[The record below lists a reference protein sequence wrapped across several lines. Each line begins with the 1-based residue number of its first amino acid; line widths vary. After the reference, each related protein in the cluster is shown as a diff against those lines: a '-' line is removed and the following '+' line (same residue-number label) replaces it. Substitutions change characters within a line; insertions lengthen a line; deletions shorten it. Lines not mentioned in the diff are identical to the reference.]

1 MRLQSVFAYLFLAFS
16 LVSFYGCTTVPG
28 FIADQTWSKNY
39 ALMEGVQAN
48 DPAIVDGD
56 LKTIGQSQYTEA
68 SSDAVQS
75 SHASSES
82 VILLPVSQSLHRIV
96 MHSSNVKAFDIWV
109 SDNQGRWER
118 IKEIKNVQQEIIDV
132 RLNRAVR
139 TAGVKIRIR
148 RTSDDAEL
156 RQKNTQRVRG
166 WRIFTGHVKAPA
178 KISEIELYGF
188 ASKQDVEN
196 VQGAI
201 FQEDVDEK
209 EADEKE
215 LDELLEF

>member
-1 MRLQSVFAYLFLAFS
+1 MQLQSTFAYLFLAFS
-16 LVSFYGCTTVPG
+16 LVSLYGCASG
-28 FIADQTWSKNY
+28 FIADQTWSANY

-56 LKTIGQSQYTEA
+56 LKTVGQSQYVEP
-68 SSDAVQS
+68 SSDVVQS
-75 SHASSES
+75 HHASSES
-82 VILLPVSQSLHRIV
+82 VILLPAPKSIHRVV
-96 MHSSNVKAFDIWV
+96 MHSSNVQAFDIWV

-118 IKEIKNVQQEIIDV
+118 IKELKSIKQKVIDV

-139 TAGVKIRIR
+139 TSGVKVRII

-156 RQKNTQRVRG
+156 RQKNIQRVRG
-166 WRIFTGHVKAPA
+166 WRIYSGHVRAPA

-188 ASKQDVEN
+188 ASKKDMEDTQN
-196 VQGAI
+196 KMS
-201 FQEDVDEK
+201 QEETDEQ
-209 EADEKE
+209 E

>member
-1 MRLQSVFAYLFLAFS
+1 MRLQSAFAYLFLAFS

-56 LKTIGQSQYTEA
+56 LKTIGQSQYAEA
-68 SSDAVQS
+68 SSDLVQS
-75 SHASSES
+75 HHASSES
-82 VILLPVSQSLHRIV
+82 VIFLPDPQSIHRIV
-96 MHSSNVKAFDIWV
+96 MHSSNVEAFDIWV
-109 SDNQGRWER
+109 ADNQGRWGR
-118 IKEIKNVQQEIIDV
+118 IKEIKSVEQEVIDV

-139 TAGVKIRIR
+139 TSGVKIRIR

-156 RQKNTQRVRG
+156 RQKNIQRVRG
-166 WRIFTGHVKAPA
+166 WRVYTGHVKAPA

-188 ASKQDVEN
+188 TSKQDT
-196 VQGAI
+196 
-201 FQEDVDEK
+201 EDVQNAISEE
-209 EADEKE
+209 EADAKE

>member
-1 MRLQSVFAYLFLAFS
+1 MRLQPTFAYLFLAFS

-28 FIADQTWSKNY
+28 FIADQAWSENY

-56 LKTIGQSQYTEA
+56 PKTIGQSQYVEA
-68 SSDAVQS
+68 SPDVVQS
-75 SHASSES
+75 AHASSES
-82 VILLPVSQSLHRIV
+82 VIFLPVPQTIHRVVI
-96 MHSSNVKAFDIWV
+96 HSSNMEAFDIWIA
-109 SDNQGRWER
+109 DNQGRWER
-118 IKEIKNVQQEIIDV
+118 IKEIKSIQQKIIDV

-139 TAGVKIRIR
+139 TTGVKIRIR
-148 RTSDDAEL
+148 KTSDDAEL
-156 RQKNTQRVRG
+156 RQKNIQRVRG
-166 WRIFTGHVKAPA
+166 WRIYSGHVRAPA

-188 ASKQDVEN
+188 ASKQDVEEAQS
-196 VQGAI
+196 VMT
-201 FQEDVDEK
+201 QE

>member
-1 MRLQSVFAYLFLAFS
+1 MKRESALIYLLLVLSV
-16 LVSFYGCTTVPG
+16 VSFYGCTAAPA
-28 FIADQTWSKNY
+28 FIADQTWSENY

-56 LKTIGQSQYTEA
+56 LKTIGQSQYAEA
-68 SSDAVQS
+68 SSDTVQS
-75 SHASSES
+75 HHASSES
-82 VILLPVSQSLHRIV
+82 VIFLPDPQSIHRIV

-109 SDNQGRWER
+109 TDNQGRWGR
-118 IKEIKNVQQEIIDV
+118 IKEIKSVEQEVIDV
-132 RLNRAVR
+132 RLNRAVH
-139 TAGVKIRIR
+139 TSGVKIRIR

-156 RQKNTQRVRG
+156 RQKNIQRVRG
-166 WRIFTGHVKAPA
+166 WRVYSGHVKAPA

-188 ASKQDVEN
+188 ISKQDVED
-196 VQGAI
+196 VQNAI
-201 FQEDVDEK
+201 SEE

>member
-1 MRLQSVFAYLFLAFS
+1 MRLQSTFTYLFLAFS

-28 FIADQTWSKNY
+28 FIAEQTWSENY

-56 LKTIGQSQYTEA
+56 LKTIGQSQYAEA
-68 SSDAVQS
+68 SSDVVQS

-82 VILLPVSQSLHRIV
+82 VILLPASRSIHRIV

-109 SDNQGRWER
+109 SDNQGRWGR
-118 IKEIKNVQQEIIDV
+118 IKEIKSVKQEIIDV

-156 RQKNTQRVRG
+156 RQKNIQRVSG
-166 WRIFTGHVKAPA
+166 WRIYTGHVKAPA

-188 ASKQDVEN
+188 ASKQD
-196 VQGAI
+196 A
-201 FQEDVDEK
+201 EDVQNVISQEEADEE

>member
-1 MRLQSVFAYLFLAFS
+1 MKLQSTLAYLFLAFS
-16 LVSFYGCTTVPG
+16 IISSYGCATVPN
-28 FIADQTWSKNY
+28 FIGEQTWSENY
-39 ALMEGVQAN
+39 ALLEGVQAN

-56 LKTIGQSQYTEA
+56 VKTIGQSQYAEA

-82 VILLPVSQSLHRIV
+82 VILLPAPQSIHRIV
-96 MHSSNVKAFDIWV
+96 MHSSNVEAFDIWV
-109 SDNQGRWER
+109 ADNQGRWGR
-118 IKEIKNVQQEIIDV
+118 IKEIKSVEEAVTDV
-132 RLNRAVR
+132 RLNRAVH

-166 WRIFTGHVKAPA
+166 WRVYTGHVKAPA

-188 ASKQDVEN
+188 VSKQDAEDVEN
-196 VQGAI
+196 AI
-201 FQEDVDEK
+201 SQEA
-209 EADEKE
+209 ADEKE

>member
-1 MRLQSVFAYLFLAFS
+1 MRLQSTFTYLFLAFS

-28 FIADQTWSKNY
+28 FIAGQTWSENY

-56 LKTIGQSQYTEA
+56 LKTIGQSQYAEA
-68 SSDAVQS
+68 SSDVVQS

-82 VILLPVSQSLHRIV
+82 VILLPASRFIHRIV
-96 MHSSNVKAFDIWV
+96 MHSSNVEAFDIWV
-109 SDNQGRWER
+109 SDNQGKWGR
-118 IKEIKNVQQEIIDV
+118 IKEIKSVEQEIIDV

-156 RQKNTQRVRG
+156 RQKNIQRVRG
-166 WRIFTGHVKAPA
+166 WRIYTGHVKAPA

-188 ASKQDVEN
+188 TSKQD
-196 VQGAI
+196 A
-201 FQEDVDEK
+201 EDVQNVISQE

>member
-1 MRLQSVFAYLFLAFS
+1 MKPQSIYVYLLLVFS
-16 LVSFYGCTTVPG
+16 VVSSYGCATVPS
-28 FIADQTWSKNY
+28 FIADQTWSENY

-56 LKTIGQSQYTEA
+56 LKTIGQSQYAEA

-82 VILLPVSQSLHRIV
+82 VILLPAPQSLHRIV
-96 MHSSNVKAFDIWV
+96 MHSSNVKAFDIWTA
-109 SDNQGRWER
+109 DNQGRWGL
-118 IKEIKNVQQEIIDV
+118 IKEIKNVEKDVIDV
-132 RLNRAVR
+132 RLTRAVR

-156 RQKNTQRVRG
+156 RQKNIQRVRG
-166 WRIFTGHVKAPA
+166 WRIYTGHVKAPA

-188 ASKQDVEN
+188 SSKQDVEDAQN
-196 VQGAI
+196 ALS
-201 FQEDVDEK
+201 QE
-209 EADEKE
+209 EADAKE